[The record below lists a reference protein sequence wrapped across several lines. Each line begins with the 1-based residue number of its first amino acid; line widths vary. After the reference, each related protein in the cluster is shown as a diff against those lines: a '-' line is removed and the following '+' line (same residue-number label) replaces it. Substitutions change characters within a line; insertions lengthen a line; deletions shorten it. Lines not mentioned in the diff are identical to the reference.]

1 MKPAKLAALLAL
13 VGTLTSA
20 HAANTANPATVTLQL
35 QEVRLAE
42 LFKVVYGEWLQRNY
56 VLDATLLTAR
66 DTYSVELRKL
76 TPEQAEKQIEE
87 VARAAGFK
95 ITRQD
100 GTTFVSKRKV
110 EPEPQGDQL
119 FFYRPRH
126 RSVSYILDL
135 VAALYP
141 ANAFTSQ
148 RRVSNTA
155 TPASSPAPSTP
166 TGNTGTG
173 NNNGSTHTNQQTQ
186 DSGSSAYSLIDKRE
200 QDSFLFKGT
209 QDQVT
214 QLNHLLQQVDTP
226 VPEILLRAVVY
237 EVGSYGIE
245 GGALK
250 LAANLLNGQLGIN
263 IPGTIVGGISV
274 GLKTASLDAVI
285 SALDSDQRFKVVSR
299 PQVRVRSGASARFAV
314 GSDLPV
320 LGNATLDRNGNPV
333 QSVEYKPSG
342 IILAA
347 TPEIREG
354 SIELAVQQEIS
365 SFTATTTGVNNSPT
379 LIKRAV
385 NTRLTVQPG
394 ELVVMAGLE
403 ETKHDKSETRL
414 PLLGWLLNRQT
425 EERTTEVLI
434 FLQASNAAEI

>member
-1 MKPAKLAALLAL
+1 MKLSKRSGFLAL
-13 VGTLTSA
+13 SLCFTHPA
-20 HAANTANPATVTLQL
+20 QAAETVTLQL

-56 VLDATLLTAR
+56 VLDASLLTAR
-66 DTYSVELRKL
+66 ETYAIELRKI

-95 ITRQD
+95 VSRQD
-100 GTTFVSKRKV
+100 GAVFVSKRKV
-110 EPEPQGDQL
+110 EPEPPGDQL

-141 ANAFTSQ
+141 QNAFTSQ
-148 RRVSNTA
+148 RRISNSNA
-155 TPASSPAPSTP
+155 QPYPSTP
-166 TGNTGTG
+166 SQSGG
-173 NNNGSTHTNQQTQ
+173 QQTSGNANGANSITQ
-186 DSGSSAYSLIDKRE
+186 QMDSGSSAYSLIDKRE
-200 QDSFLFKGT
+200 QDGFLFKGT
-209 QDQVT
+209 PEQVT
-214 QLNHLLQQVDTP
+214 QLTQLLQQVDTP
-226 VPEILLRAVVY
+226 VPEVVLQAVVY
-237 EVGSYGIE
+237 EVGSHGLE

-250 LAANLLNGQLGIN
+250 LAASLLQGKLGIS
-263 IPGTIVGGISV
+263 IPGTIAGGVSLA
-274 GLKTASLDAVI
+274 LKTASLDAVI
-285 SALDSDQRFKVVSR
+285 SALDTDERFKVVSR
-299 PQVRVRSGASARFAV
+299 PRVRVRSGASARFAV
-314 GSDLPV
+314 GSDVPV
-320 LGNATLDRNGNPV
+320 LGNANLDKNGNPV

-354 SIELAVQQEIS
+354 AIELAVQQEIS

-394 ELVVMAGLE
+394 ELIVLAGLE

-414 PLLGWLLNRQT
+414 PLLGWLLNRQA
-425 EERTTEVLI
+425 EQRSTEVLI
-434 FLQASNAAEI
+434 FLQASNATEI